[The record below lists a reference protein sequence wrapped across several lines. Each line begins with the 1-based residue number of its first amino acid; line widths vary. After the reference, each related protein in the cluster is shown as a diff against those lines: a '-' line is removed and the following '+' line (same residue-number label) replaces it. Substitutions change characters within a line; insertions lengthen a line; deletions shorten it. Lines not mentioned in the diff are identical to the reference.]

1 MTTVVRMRE
10 QRVFFW
16 ILGYAGISVFWWVLW
31 RSHPQITAENHV
43 MENFQVGCLLVGILF
58 LVGTLRSTADVA
70 SRVFFLGLILLY
82 FTVVVLEVDTRKM
95 DAPRWLVF
103 VTNGTVRDLW
113 LGSLWII
120 AALIFVRGKPYQILS
135 RFHAWLSTAAGRLLL
150 GSGVLWTVAL
160 IAEKQFYVSAFVEEW
175 LECHAGLLMAQ
186 SAWLMFLLAR
196 ARGSSGRITG
206 RDR

>member
-1 MTTVVRMRE
+1 
-10 QRVFFW
+10 
-16 ILGYAGISVFWWVLW
+16 
-31 RSHPQITAENHV
+31 

-58 LVGTLRSTADVA
+58 LVGAFRSTADVA

-82 FTVVVLEVDTRKM
+82 FTVAVLEVDTRKM
-95 DAPRWLVF
+95 DAPPWLVF

-160 IAEKQFYVSAFVEEW
+160 IAEKQFHASAFVEEW
-175 LECHAGLLMAQ
+175 LECHASLLMAQ
-186 SAWLMFLLAR
+186 SAWSTFFQVR
-196 ARGSSGRITG
+196 ARGSS
-206 RDR
+206 D

>member
-31 RSHPQITAENHV
+31 RSHPQITAENHA
-43 MENFQVGCLLVGILF
+43 MEHFQVGCLLVGILF

-95 DAPRWLVF
+95 DVPRWLVF

-120 AALIFVRGKPYQILS
+120 AALIFVRGRPYRILS
-135 RFHAWLSTAAGRLLL
+135 RFHAWFSTAAGRLLL